1 MKHAS
6 SILSLLIL
14 VGVAYISWATPK
26 RDVEAF
32 SGRVIWVSDGD
43 TFKVSGHNWPIRVWG
58 LDAPERDTSK
68 GEASRAFVTD
78 LVKGKTVTCE
88 KVVIDKYKRTVAKC
102 FLGEDDIAS
111 MVLDAGFAQE
121 YCSFTRGY
129 YGHC

>member
-14 VGVAYISWATPK
+14 VGVAYISWATPE

-32 SGRVIWVSDGD
+32 SGRVTWVSDGD